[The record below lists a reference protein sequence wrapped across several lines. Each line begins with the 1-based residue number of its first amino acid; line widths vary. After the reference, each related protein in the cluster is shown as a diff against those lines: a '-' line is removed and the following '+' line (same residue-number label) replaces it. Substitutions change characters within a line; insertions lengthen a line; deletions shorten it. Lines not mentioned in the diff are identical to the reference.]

1 VLSAASGQIPFVF
14 GALLSNDGCSVTVL
28 PSIARDG
35 TVSRIMPAL
44 PLGTAGTIQRNCGDF
59 VVTEYGVA
67 KLRGKSARQVAEGFI
82 ATVHP
87 NFHAELRKEAQK
99 LYWL

>member
-1 VLSAASGQIPFVF
+1 MLSVASGQTPFVF
-14 GALLSNDGCSVTVL
+14 GALLSNDGRSVTVL

-35 TVSRIMPAL
+35 TVSRIMLAL

-67 KLRGKSARQVAEGFI
+67 KFRGKSARQGAEEFI
-82 ATVHP
+82 ATAHP
-87 NFHAELRKEAQK
+87 TFRAELRKEAQE